1 MEPVGFMCVCMKICY
16 KELVHMILENELAR
30 LKIQEKSVFQCESKG
45 RKKLCPYLKAVRE
58 EFSPTWEGG
67 SAILFYLR
75 FNW

>member
-1 MEPVGFMCVCMKICY
+1 
-16 KELVHMILENELAR
+16 MILELAR